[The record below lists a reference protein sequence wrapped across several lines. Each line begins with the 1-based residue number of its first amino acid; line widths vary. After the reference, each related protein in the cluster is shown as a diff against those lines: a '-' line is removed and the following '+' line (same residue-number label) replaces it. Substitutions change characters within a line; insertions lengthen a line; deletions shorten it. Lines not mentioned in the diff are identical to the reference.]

1 MVKGL
6 GGKNEDTLASAVRL
20 VESGLY
26 SEAVKVLKDFISQN
40 PDSLEGYYNL
50 GLALAA
56 LGEREEAINAYDEAL
71 AIDNMIFEVWFN
83 KATALYDL
91 ADFKA
96 AKECYERA
104 IDLRPDDAEAW
115 NNLGNVY
122 SRLGD
127 GKQAIEA
134 YTRAVLLDAEYAE
147 AFYNKANAHFIEEE
161 YERAVAYAEFAIEL
175 NPQLNERVKQ
185 WIQVAR
191 DNLDMK
197 QRHEKRL
204 KEREATNSPE

>member
-1 MVKGL
+1 LDKE
-6 GGKNEDTLASAVRL
+6 NEDSLAFAVRL
-20 VESGLY
+20 LESELHD
-26 SEAVKVLKDFISQN
+26 EAVKILSDFVKQN

-56 LGEREEAINAYDEAL
+56 SGKREEAIKAYDEAL
-71 AIDNMIFEVWFN
+71 AIDNRIFEVWFN
-83 KATALYDL
+83 KATVLYDI

-96 AKECYERA
+96 AKDCYEQA

-115 NNLGNVY
+115 NNLGNAF

-161 YERAVAYAEFAIEL
+161 YERAVAYAELAIEL
-175 NPQLNERVKQ
+175 NPQLIGRVKQ

-197 QRHEKRL
+197 QRHEERL
-204 KEREATNSPE
+204 KKKEAQDSSQSE